1 MKRMIRNLKTKK
13 QTNYS
18 FPLMLNTDILYERQ
32 NTILELV
39 QKDYF
44 SVGHH
49 NLKSQTP
56 HSKSNKI
63 LPLAP
68 ILFNHLI

>member
-1 MKRMIRNLKTKK
+1 
-13 QTNYS
+13 
-18 FPLMLNTDILYERQ
+18 MLNADILYERQ

-56 HSKSNKI
+56 LSKSSKI

-68 ILFNHLI
+68 ILFNYLI

>member
-1 MKRMIRNLKTKK
+1 
-13 QTNYS
+13 
-18 FPLMLNTDILYERQ
+18 MLNADILYERQ

-44 SVGHH
+44 SVGHD

-56 HSKSNKI
+56 LSKGSKI

-68 ILFNHLI
+68 ILFNQLI